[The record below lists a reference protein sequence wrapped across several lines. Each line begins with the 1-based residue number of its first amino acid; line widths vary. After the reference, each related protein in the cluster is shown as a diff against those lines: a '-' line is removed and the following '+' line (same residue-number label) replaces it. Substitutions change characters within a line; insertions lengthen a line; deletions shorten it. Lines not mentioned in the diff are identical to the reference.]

1 MKTRHIG
8 GELKQVSNLLK
19 RRLDAHMA
27 QAGLEP
33 LTGMQGWIIG
43 YLADRPD
50 QDVFQRDIEQEF
62 EIRRSTATG
71 ILQLMERKGLLR
83 REPVAQDARLKK
95 LVLTPQALA
104 MHQQVFEQIHAF
116 ELTLY
121 QGLTAQDVSNFF
133 DIMDKLKRN
142 LE

>member
-8 GELKQVSNLLK
+8 GEIKQVSNLIK
-19 RRLDAHMA
+19 RRLDEKMA
-27 QAGLEP
+27 RAGVES

-43 YLADRPD
+43 YLAARPE
-50 QDVFQRDIEQEF
+50 QDVFQRDVEQEF

-104 MHQQVFEQIHAF
+104 MHQQVMKQIHDF

-121 QGLTAQDVSNFF
+121 QGLTAQDVANFF

>member
-1 MKTRHIG
+1 M
-8 GELKQVSNLLK
+8 
-19 RRLDAHMA
+19 
-27 QAGLEP
+27 
-33 LTGMQGWIIG
+33 
-43 YLADRPD
+43 
-50 QDVFQRDIEQEF
+50 
-62 EIRRSTATG
+62 
-71 ILQLMERKGLLR
+71 
-83 REPVAQDARLKK
+83 AQDARLKK

>member
-71 ILQLMERKGLLR
+71 ILQLMER
-83 REPVAQDARLKK
+83 ARDCCGGSPWPR
-95 LVLTPQALA
+95 TP
-104 MHQQVFEQIHAF
+104 
-116 ELTLY
+116 
-121 QGLTAQDVSNFF
+121 G
-133 DIMDKLKRN
+133 
-142 LE
+142 